1 MEKPLSNGEIRRL
14 GKAMKLGPLINSE
27 QEALGELARF
37 WNYQR
42 TEIELSIKSHLSE
55 IEHEFSYRVKN
66 LNTILQKMNRTT
78 INLDDMRDVVGI
90 RVVIDGDLNFQEHI
104 VNLLESHLAG
114 NKPRRINRLR
124 KPMFGYR
131 AIHLEVQFHGGPVE
145 IQIRTY
151 EMHSR
156 AEFGIAAHWKY
167 KSGGNNDIKLDF
179 GVNGIHYLFD
189 PGIISPTTETSGI
202 NYMKLDQKR
211 AFELGYFR
219 RNKFGCPLRF
229 HSNCEFV

>member
-14 GKAMKLGPLINSE
+14 GKAMKLGPLVNSE

-90 RVVIDGDLNFQEHI
+90 RLVIDGDLNFQELI

-131 AIHLEVQFHGGPVE
+131 AIHLEVQFQGGPVE
-145 IQIRTY
+145 IQIRTSLQHQWAMLSERAVGILGPQIKY
-151 EMHSR
+151 EDSD
-156 AEFGIAAHWKY
+156 EF
-167 KSGGNNDIKLDF
+167 
-179 GVNGIHYLFD
+179 
-189 PGIISPTTETSGI
+189 SGI
-202 NYMKLDQKR
+202 RSGLSALSVSIMDFENSKFSDTLEATTNYRSQITKLIDDLDLLIQQGKDQVR
-211 AFELGYFR
+211 
-219 RNKFGCPLRF
+219 
-229 HSNCEFV
+229 

>member
-1 MEKPLSNGEIRRL
+1 M
-14 GKAMKLGPLINSE
+14 
-27 QEALGELARF
+27 ELASF

-145 IQIRTY
+145 IQIRTALQHQWAMLSERAVGILGPQIKY
-151 EMHSR
+151 EDSDEFSDIRSR
-156 AEFGIAAHWKY
+156 LSELSVMIMGFENSIF
-167 KSGGNNDIKLDF
+167 LDT
-179 GVNGIHYLFD
+179 LA
-189 PGIISPTTETSGI
+189 PTA
-202 NYMKLDQKR
+202 NYRLNIMKLVDEITHLIYQREDQVR
-211 AFELGYFR
+211 
-219 RNKFGCPLRF
+219 
-229 HSNCEFV
+229 

>member
-14 GKAMKLGPLINSE
+14 GKAMKLGPLVNSE
-27 QEALGELARF
+27 QEALRELASF

-90 RVVIDGDLNFQEHI
+90 RVVIDGDLNFQELI

-145 IQIRTY
+145 IQIRTALQHQWAMLSERAVGILGPQIKY
-151 EMHSR
+151 EESDEFSDIRSR
-156 AEFGIAAHWKY
+156 LSELSVMIMDFENSIFSDTLAATA
-167 KSGGNNDIKLDF
+167 
-179 GVNGIHYLFD
+179 HYRLN
-189 PGIISPTTETSGI
+189 I
-202 NYMKLDQKR
+202 MKLVDEITHLIYQREDQVR
-211 AFELGYFR
+211 
-219 RNKFGCPLRF
+219 
-229 HSNCEFV
+229 

>member
-27 QEALGELARF
+27 QEALLELASF

-145 IQIRTY
+145 IQIRTALQHQWAMLSERAVGILGPQIKY
-151 EMHSR
+151 EDSDEFSDIRSR
-156 AEFGIAAHWKY
+156 LSELSVMIMGFENSIF
-167 KSGGNNDIKLDF
+167 LDT
-179 GVNGIHYLFD
+179 LA
-189 PGIISPTTETSGI
+189 PTA
-202 NYMKLDQKR
+202 NYRLNIMKLVDEITHLIYQREDQVR
-211 AFELGYFR
+211 
-219 RNKFGCPLRF
+219 
-229 HSNCEFV
+229 

>member
-14 GKAMKLGPLINSE
+14 GKAMKLGPLVNSE
-27 QEALGELARF
+27 QEALRELASF

-90 RVVIDGDLNFQEHI
+90 RVVIDGDLNFQELI

-131 AIHLEVQFHGGPVE
+131 AIHLEVQFQGGPVE
-145 IQIRTY
+145 IQIRTSLQHQWAMLSERAVGILGPQIKY
-151 EMHSR
+151 EESDEFSDIRSR
-156 AEFGIAAHWKY
+156 LSELSVMIMDFENSIFSDTLAATA
-167 KSGGNNDIKLDF
+167 
-179 GVNGIHYLFD
+179 HYRLN
-189 PGIISPTTETSGI
+189 I
-202 NYMKLDQKR
+202 MKLVDEITHLIYQREDQVR
-211 AFELGYFR
+211 
-219 RNKFGCPLRF
+219 
-229 HSNCEFV
+229 